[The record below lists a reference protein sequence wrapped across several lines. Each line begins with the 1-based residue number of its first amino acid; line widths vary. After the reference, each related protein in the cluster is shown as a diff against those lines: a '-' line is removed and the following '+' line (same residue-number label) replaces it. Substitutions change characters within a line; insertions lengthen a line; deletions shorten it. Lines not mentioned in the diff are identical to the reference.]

1 LQDKYEEYSRLIEEI
16 RKCTKCPLHRSRQNP
31 VPGEGSLN
39 AEVMFIGEAPGERE
53 DATGRPFVGAAGK
66 FLDQLLASVGL
77 RREEVYITNIV
88 KCRPPGNRDPREE
101 EVAVCTPYLWR
112 QIALIKPRIIVALGR
127 HAAKT
132 LYSKAGLKWSNMTRM
147 HGRIVEA
154 VIDGHKVL
162 LAVTYHPAAALYN
175 PRLRGILEEDFKKIF
190 SEVGKHSRSEEKAT
204 RSLLEFLKK
213 PSS

>member
-1 LQDKYEEYSRLIEEI
+1 LEDIISEYNKLVEEI
-16 RKCTKCPLHRSRQNP
+16 SKCTKCPLHRSRRNP
-31 VPGEGSLN
+31 VPGEGSIN
-39 AEVMFIGEAPGERE
+39 AEIMFVGEAPGERE

-101 EVAVCTPYLWR
+101 EVNACTPYLWR
-112 QIALIKPRIIVALGR
+112 QIALIKPKVIIALGR
-127 HAAKT
+127 HAAKV

-147 HGRIVEA
+147 HGKVVEA
-154 VIDGHKVL
+154 TIDGHNVL

-175 PRLRGILEEDFKKIF
+175 PRLRDTIEEDFKNIF
-190 SEVGKHSRSEEKAT
+190 REVRKDAGKEEKTT
-204 RSLLEFLKK
+204 RSLLDFFKK
-213 PSS
+213 TS